1 MRTRYFLY
9 ALALMALFVYASCKK
24 SNDSKIDPHNRTLV
38 NIPLD
43 ELKSILAGNWLLKK
57 DIDCGVAGCFTTT
70 YAAGQE
76 DIFSFL
82 AQDSVKLVKANSTIL
97 VYDKAIIS
105 KTSLDNTW
113 LYQMYGG
120 LVAWEFQKI
129 KNDTL
134 ILNKAGLGSESYL
147 VKKP

>member
-1 MRTRYFLY
+1 MKTKHFLY
-9 ALALMALFVYASCKK
+9 ALLVMTLFSYASCKK
-24 SNDSKIDPHNRTLV
+24 SSGPEVDTRNRTLI

-43 ELKSILAGNWLLKK
+43 ELKSILAGSWLLKK

-70 YAAGQE
+70 YAVGQE

-82 AQDSVKLVKANSTIL
+82 PQDSVKRTKANGTIL

-105 KTSLDNTW
+105 KSSFDNAW
-113 LYQMYGG
+113 IYEMAGG
-120 LVAWEFQKI
+120 LTVWSFKRIA
-129 KNDTL
+129 NDTL
-134 ILNKAGLGSESYL
+134 ILNKAGLGSETYL